1 MKSHFKLLTLLALA
15 AAPTITRAQTV
26 TLDYYFNH
34 EVHKGADGKDERFHY
49 MWEEKDLNG
58 YLNWGHAFMK
68 EGAKLKSL
76 EVAPTVANLK
86 GTDIYIIV
94 DPDTKKES
102 PNPNYIMPKDVDAI
116 EQYVKA
122 GGVLV
127 MMANDSSNVE
137 LPHFNTLAA
146 KFGMHFT
153 DEIHNHITTA
163 DLTPGTM
170 MVEGNPVF
178 KTAKKIYMKDVC
190 NIALSGPAKSLLDHE
205 GVTIIATAK
214 YGKGTVF
221 AVGDPWLYNEYTNGH
236 LPVDGHY
243 DNDKAV
249 TDVTRWLLAQ
259 LPKK

>member
-15 AAPTITRAQTV
+15 VAPAVTRAQTV

-34 EVHKGADGKDERFHY
+34 EVDKTGARFHY
-49 MWEEKDLNG
+49 IWEEKDLNG
-58 YLNWGHAFMK
+58 YSNWGDAFVAA
-68 EGAKLKSL
+68 GAKLKSL
-76 EVAPTVANLK
+76 ETAPTVANLK

-116 EQYVKA
+116 EQYVKN

-127 MMANDSSNVE
+127 MMANDSANVE

-153 DEIHNHITTA
+153 DEIHNHITGP
-163 DLTPGTM
+163 LTPGTM
-170 MVEGNPVF
+170 MVEGNPLF

-249 TDVTRWLLAQ
+249 TDVTQWLMAQ
-259 LPKK
+259 IPKK

>member
-1 MKSHFKLLTLLALA
+1 MKKLFIVSAMAAVGLMPLAG
-15 AAPTITRAQTV
+15 RAQTV

-34 EVHKGADGKDERFHY
+34 ETHKNAAGQDERFHY
-49 MWEEKDLNG
+49 LWEEKDLNG
-58 YLNWGHAFMK
+58 YSNWGDAFVK
-68 EGAKLKSL
+68 AGATLKSL
-76 EVAPTVANLK
+76 EVAPTVDNLK
-86 GTDIYIIV
+86 GTSIYIIV

-102 PNPNYIMPKDVDAI
+102 PNPNYIMPKDVDQI
-116 EQYVKA
+116 EKFVKA

-127 MMANDSSNVE
+127 MMANDSANVE

-153 DEIHNHITTA
+153 DEIHNHI
-163 DLTPGTM
+163 LGNHIENGTM
-170 MVEGNPVF
+170 MVEGNPLF

-190 NIALSGPAKSLLDHE
+190 NIELSGPATSLLKNE

-214 YGKGTVF
+214 VGKGTVF

-236 LPVDGHY
+236 LPIDAHY

-249 TDVTRWLLAQ
+249 TDVTQWLMAQ
-259 LPKK
+259 VKK